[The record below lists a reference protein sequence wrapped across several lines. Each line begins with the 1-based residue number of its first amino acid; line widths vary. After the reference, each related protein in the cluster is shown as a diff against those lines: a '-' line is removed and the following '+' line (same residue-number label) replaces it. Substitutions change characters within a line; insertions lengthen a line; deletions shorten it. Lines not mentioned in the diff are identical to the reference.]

1 LDEPT
6 TNSRPAA
13 HVGLIFGLIIAAYFM
28 DVIDASIVTVA
39 LPTIRSQFTASL
51 ADSQWIIGAYAITLA
66 GFLLLMG
73 RAGDVY
79 GQKRVF
85 VWGVVIFTIASF
97 LGGLA
102 PSLLFLIFSR
112 AVQGV
117 GAAMTTVTA
126 FALFIGLFPEG
137 RQRNRALGVLVAII
151 SGGFAAGA
159 VAGGVLTV
167 TLGWRSVMYVN
178 VPIGIVT
185 ALLFQ
190 RLLPSAPGWAKG
202 QRLDVPGALTV
213 TAGIILL
220 VYGLTNAAAVGFGS
234 ELTAIPLVFSVAILA
249 AFVAIESRSRHP
261 LVPMSFLRRGSILV
275 SNTLA
280 LALTSMV
287 GGIAFILTIYLQE
300 ILGYSALY
308 AGLGTLPGAL
318 IFFLVGGWGASRVIG
333 RLGARKTL
341 LISTALVTAGV
352 LMLLPISPQGT
363 YFGILPGMS
372 VWALGA
378 SIAFPAVNIA
388 AVSGTKRGEEG
399 LASGVVNTSF
409 RIGFPLGLAVFLTV
423 AGAFD
428 PLGAIGATGASA
440 TAGVVVGFQYA
451 LLAGALVGVLAFAL
465 AYKIRDVKQ
474 HWEGHGDSSASN
486 DVQGSLGTG
495 K

>member
-1 LDEPT
+1 
-6 TNSRPAA
+6 
-13 HVGLIFGLIIAAYFM
+13 M

-39 LPTIRSQFTASL
+39 LPTIRNQFAASL

-66 GFLLLMG
+66 GFLMLMG

-85 VWGVVIFTIASF
+85 VWGVVLFTVASF

-102 PSLLFLIFSR
+102 PSLLFLILSR
-112 AVQGV
+112 AVQGI

-137 RQRNRALGVLVAII
+137 KQRNRALGLLVAII

-178 VPIGIVT
+178 VPIGIAT

-234 ELTAIPLVFSVAILA
+234 ELTAIPLVLSAVILA
-249 AFVAIESRSRHP
+249 GFVAIESRTKHP
-261 LVPMSFLRRGSILV
+261 LVPLSFLRRGSILV

-352 LMLLPISPQGT
+352 VMLLPISPQGS

-378 SIAFPAVNIA
+378 SIGFPAVNIA

-428 PLGAIGATGASA
+428 PLGAIGATGAAA

-451 LLAGALVGVLAFAL
+451 LAAGALLGVLAFAL
-465 AYKIRDVKQ
+465 ASRIRDVKQ
-474 HWEGHGDSSASN
+474 HWEVHGDSAAS
-486 DVQGSLGTG
+486 Q
-495 K
+495 

>member
-1 LDEPT
+1 
-6 TNSRPAA
+6 
-13 HVGLIFGLIIAAYFM
+13 M
-28 DVIDASIVTVA
+28 
-39 LPTIRSQFTASL
+39 
-51 ADSQWIIGAYAITLA
+51 
-66 GFLLLMG
+66 LMG

-102 PSLLFLIFSR
+102 PSLLFLILSR
-112 AVQGV
+112 AVQGI

-137 RQRNRALGVLVAII
+137 KQRNRALGALVAII

-178 VPIGIVT
+178 VPIGIAT

-234 ELTAIPLVFSVAILA
+234 ELTAIPLVLSAVILA
-249 AFVAIESRSRHP
+249 AFVAIESRSKAP
-261 LVPMSFLRRGSILV
+261 LVPLSFLRRGSILV

-352 LMLLPISPQGT
+352 LMLLPISPQGS

-378 SIAFPAVNIA
+378 SIGFPAVNIA

-428 PLGAIGATGASA
+428 PLGAVGATGAAA

-451 LLAGALVGVLAFAL
+451 LAAAALLGVLAFAL

-474 HWEGHGDSSASN
+474 HWEGHGDSAAPHGPGSQGQASG
-486 DVQGSLGTG
+486 QS
-495 K
+495 

>member
-1 LDEPT
+1 
-6 TNSRPAA
+6 
-13 HVGLIFGLIIAAYFM
+13 M

-39 LPTIRSQFTASL
+39 LPTIRNQFAASL

-66 GFLLLMG
+66 GFLMLMG

-85 VWGVVIFTIASF
+85 VWGVVIFTVASF

-112 AVQGV
+112 AVQGI

-137 RQRNRALGVLVAII
+137 KQRNRALGALVAII

-178 VPIGIVT
+178 VPIGIAT

-234 ELTAIPLVFSVAILA
+234 ELTAIPLVLSAVILA
-249 AFVAIESRSRHP
+249 AFVAIESQSKAP
-261 LVPMSFLRRGSILV
+261 LVPLSFLRRGSILV

-341 LISTALVTAGV
+341 LISSALVTAGV
-352 LMLLPISPQGT
+352 LMLLPISPQGS

-378 SIAFPAVNIA
+378 SIGFPAVNIA

-428 PLGAIGATGASA
+428 PLGAVGATGAAA

-451 LLAGALVGVLAFAL
+451 LAAAALLGVLAFAL
-465 AYKIRDVKQ
+465 ASRIRDVKQ
-474 HWEGHGDSSASN
+474 HWEVHGDSAAS
-486 DVQGSLGTG
+486 Q
-495 K
+495 

>member
-1 LDEPT
+1 
-6 TNSRPAA
+6 
-13 HVGLIFGLIIAAYFM
+13 
-28 DVIDASIVTVA
+28 
-39 LPTIRSQFTASL
+39 
-51 ADSQWIIGAYAITLA
+51 
-66 GFLLLMG
+66 
-73 RAGDVY
+73 
-79 GQKRVF
+79 
-85 VWGVVIFTIASF
+85 
-97 LGGLA
+97 
-102 PSLLFLIFSR
+102 
-112 AVQGV
+112 
-117 GAAMTTVTA
+117 
-126 FALFIGLFPEG
+126 
-137 RQRNRALGVLVAII
+137 
-151 SGGFAAGA
+151 
-159 VAGGVLTV
+159 
-167 TLGWRSVMYVN
+167 MYVN
-178 VPIGIVT
+178 VPIGIAT

-234 ELTAIPLVFSVAILA
+234 ELTAIPLVLSAVILA
-249 AFVAIESRSRHP
+249 AFVAIESQSKAP
-261 LVPMSFLRRGSILV
+261 LVPLSFLRRGSILV

-341 LISTALVTAGV
+341 LISSALVTAGV
-352 LMLLPISPQGT
+352 VMLLPISPQGS

-378 SIAFPAVNIA
+378 SIGFPAVNIA

-428 PLGAIGATGASA
+428 PLGAVGATGAAA

-451 LLAGALVGVLAFAL
+451 LAAAALLGVVAFAL
-465 AYKIRDVKQ
+465 ASRIRDVKQ
-474 HWEGHGDSSASN
+474 HWEVHGDSAAP
-486 DVQGSLGTG
+486 Q
-495 K
+495 

>member
-1 LDEPT
+1 LAEPARDP
-6 TNSRPAA
+6 RPVA
-13 HVGLIFGLIIAAYFM
+13 HVGLIFGVIIAAYFM

-39 LPTIRSQFTASL
+39 LPTIRNQFAASL

-66 GFLLLMG
+66 GFLMLMG

-85 VWGVVIFTIASF
+85 VGGVVIFTVASF

-112 AVQGV
+112 AVQGI

-126 FALFIGLFPEG
+126 FALFIGLFPEEK
-137 RQRNRALGVLVAII
+137 QRNRALGLLVAII

-178 VPIGIVT
+178 VPIGIAT

-234 ELTAIPLVFSVAILA
+234 ELTAIPLVLSAVILA
-249 AFVAIESRSRHP
+249 AFVAIESQSKAP
-261 LVPMSFLRRGSILV
+261 LVPLSFLRRGSILV

-352 LMLLPISPQGT
+352 LMLLPISPQGS

-378 SIAFPAVNIA
+378 SIGFPAVNIA

-428 PLGAIGATGASA
+428 PLGAVGATGAAA

-451 LLAGALVGVLAFAL
+451 LAAGALLGVLAFAL

-474 HWEGHGDSSASN
+474 HWEVRGDSAAPHGASS
-486 DVQGSLGTG
+486 QG
-495 K
+495 